1 MNRVGTGIAA
11 LFCVV
16 GALMVLIGR
25 ELEDRGGEL
34 GDTAKVFVMI
44 GMIWTAVAILL
55 FVLLLIVGS
64 SSVRAQRRAELKRD
78 ASQGPDVPTI

>member
-11 LFCVV
+11 LFCTV
-16 GALMVLIGR
+16 GVLMVLIGR
-25 ELEDRGGEL
+25 ELQDRGGET

-55 FVLLLIVGS
+55 FVLFLLVGL
-64 SSVRAQRRAELKRD
+64 SSVRAAQRQATREASKGHD
-78 ASQGPDVPTI
+78 GSQG